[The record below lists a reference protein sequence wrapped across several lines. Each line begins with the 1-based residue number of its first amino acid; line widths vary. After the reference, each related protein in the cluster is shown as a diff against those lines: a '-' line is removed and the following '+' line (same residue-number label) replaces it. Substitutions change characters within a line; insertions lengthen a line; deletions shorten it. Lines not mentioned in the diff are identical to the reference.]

1 METLL
6 IVALPL
12 AFLLG
17 FAIVGAINR
26 RIAEKKD
33 IADEIAR
40 ADMYC
45 FLTIDDAI
53 INEQVT
59 VITRKII

>member
-12 AFLLG
+12 AFLFG

-33 IADEIAR
+33 IDDEIER

-59 VITRKII
+59 VITRKVS